1 MNFNIYYVK
10 VNELHRLYEELVRSL
25 AQSLSDLGHTCT
37 VRQNGF
43 AADAINILVGSTI
56 FAARHHSLARA
67 LEGKPYVL
75 YQLEW
80 LDDKDGLLPEWP
92 EYWEILRNA
101 GTIWD
106 YSRGGAEYLRAHGLY
121 NLHHLP
127 PGFHRSME
135 SFRPRPD
142 PDIDVLFFG
151 SPHPRRQRVLDALKS
166 QGLNIVVLHDAFGE
180 RRNRYIA
187 RSKIVLN
194 IHAWHGPTPLETVR
208 LSFLLAN
215 RAFVVSEQAEDN
227 PYEDGVVYA
236 PHAELVH
243 ACLDHLRRPSAE
255 RDRVAVAGYLAVRK
269 LDMIDM
275 LRMTLDNSGPELLA
289 GLVAKAGW
297 SAESYYAQ
305 PRDDVLSFVPADAT
319 RILDIGCAAGLVGAN
334 IKARQPCHVTGIE
347 IVAEATA
354 QAATRLDLAI
364 CGDAFDVL
372 PALADGGYDCV
383 LLLDV
388 IEHVADSPGLLRLA
402 ARKLTQDGSL
412 LLCVPNV
419 AHWSVVQGLLEG
431 RWDYA
436 EQGILDRTHLRF
448 FTLESLRQMLDELGL
463 RIVDCRSTQL
473 VGAAPPAAI
482 VDAYRQNAGPGRNPD
497 ADMHSF
503 QFLLTC
509 RKI

>member
-1 MNFNIYYVK
+1 MNFNICYVK
-10 VNELHRLYEELVRSL
+10 VNELHRLYEELVQSL

-43 AADAINILVGSTI
+43 AAGAVNILLGSTI
-56 FAARHHSLARA
+56 FASRHHSLARA
-67 LEGKPYVL
+67 LEGKPYIL

-80 LDDKDGLLPEWP
+80 LHDKDGLLSEWP

-106 YSRGGAEYLRAHGLY
+106 YSLVGADYLRAHGLR
-121 NLHHLP
+121 NVHHLP
-127 PGFHRSME
+127 PGFHRSLE
-135 SFRPRPD
+135 AFRPRPN

-151 SPHPRRQRVLDALKS
+151 SPHPRRQRILDALKAH
-166 QGLNIVVLHDAFGE
+166 GLNVVALHDAFGE

-187 RSKIVLN
+187 RAKIVLN
-194 IHAWHGPTPLETVR
+194 IRAWHGPTPLETVR

-215 RAFVVSEQAEDN
+215 RVFVVSEETNDN

-236 PHAELVH
+236 PYAALVDT
-243 ACLDHLRRPSAE
+243 CLGYLQRPPAE
-255 RDRVAVAGYLAVRK
+255 RDRIAANGYLAVRK
-269 LDMIDM
+269 FDTVDM
-275 LRMTLDNSGPELLA
+275 LRTTLHSSGAELLA
-289 GLVAKAGW
+289 GLVAKTDWIG
-297 SAESYYAQ
+297 ESYYAHL
-305 PRDDVLSFVPADAT
+305 REDVLSYVPADAA
-319 RILDIGCAAGLVGAN
+319 RLLDIGCAAGLVGAN
-334 IKARQPCHVTGIE
+334 IKARQPCHITGVE
-347 IVAEATA
+347 VVAEAAA
-354 QAATRLDLAI
+354 QAAARLDLAI

-388 IEHVADSPGLLRLA
+388 IEHVADSADLLRLA
-402 ARKLTQDGSL
+402 ARKLTEYGTL

-436 EQGILDRTHLRF
+436 GQGILDRSHLRF
-448 FTLESLRQMLDELGL
+448 FTLDSVQRMLDEVGL

-473 VGAAPPAAI
+473 VGAAPPPSI
-482 VDAYRQNAGPGRNPD
+482 VEAYRQNAGPGRNFE
-497 ADMHSF
+497 ADMYSF